1 MNPRAP
7 LPKWEWDD
15 EKTPPAE
22 PSAKERALSEI
33 EHALRM
39 FIFDGIRTK
48 PLEGNSSLPFSP
60 STLRGLVIYYR
71 QEKLNSIETGGAFD
85 TRLVSIDA
93 VATYLRETFGA
104 GHFKYYL
111 TSGLNTPYTY
121 DFEWRQPKQS
131 KP

>member
-1 MNPRAP
+1 MT
-7 LPKWEWDD
+7 
-15 EKTPPAE
+15 KTPPAE

-60 STLRGLVIYYR
+60 STLRGLVTYYS
-71 QEKLNSIETGGAFD
+71 QEKLNSIETGGTFD
-85 TRLVSIDA
+85 TRRVVPNA
-93 VATYLRETFGA
+93 VWLYLHETFGA
-104 GHFKYYL
+104 GHFNYYL
-111 TSGLNTPYTY
+111 TSGLNTPNTY
-121 DFEWRQPKQS
+121 YFEWRQPKQS